1 MKGQAGRKC
10 GDNIT
15 QLTKA
20 EKGTSKAYT
29 LTRLQKDNPEV
40 LPMFREAM
48 KGQAGRPKTGSNPT
62 LLEKDRGKAYTLTRL
77 QKDNPEEEA
86 KKASRS
92 ARAAEMVKAG
102 THGVREAAREVG
114 ISHPAVIKAVT
125 RNKVTSKKVTKAK
138 PPQPTIKLADPHRTA
153 ANILGMLYLSRKRSV
168 GEHTGNQHTD
178 SELYQNDTIPNN
190 QSTREIVARETGV
203 SPATIM
209 RDAEYAEARRGRSP
223 IQREPTSTRKRLRA
237 IVAHNLKKPLPRS

>member
-1 MKGQAGRKC
+1 L
-10 GDNIT
+10 IVI
-15 QLTKA
+15 
-20 EKGTSKAYT
+20 
-29 LTRLQKDNPEV
+29 KDDPEV
-40 LPMFREAM
+40 LPMFHKAM
-48 KGQAGRPKTGSNPT
+48 NEQGKRNDLCNNITEVKGQVTGTS
-62 LLEKDRGKAYTLTRL
+62 KAYTLTRL

-153 ANILGMLYLSRKRSV
+153 ANIHAK
-168 GEHTGNQHTD
+168 NQEVKMT
-178 SELYQNDTIPNN
+178 P
-190 QSTREIVARETGV
+190 
-203 SPATIM
+203 
-209 RDAEYAEARRGRSP
+209 
-223 IQREPTSTRKRLRA
+223 
-237 IVAHNLKKPLPRS
+237 

>member
-1 MKGQAGRKC
+1 VPRFSSTHSPRGCDPALDR
-10 GDNIT
+10 DTDVI
-15 QLTKA
+15 
-20 EKGTSKAYT
+20 
-29 LTRLQKDNPEV
+29 KDDPEV

-102 THGVREAAREVG
+102 THTQAEAARELGVSKQAVNKA
-114 ISHPAVIKAVT
+114 ISQPNDRLPAQRLT
-125 RNKVTSKKVTKAK
+125 QRK

-153 ANILGMLYLSRKRSV
+153 ANI
-168 GEHTGNQHTD
+168 
-178 SELYQNDTIPNN
+178 
-190 QSTREIVARETGV
+190 
-203 SPATIM
+203 
-209 RDAEYAEARRGRSP
+209 YAKIA
-223 IQREPTSTRKRLRA
+223 A
-237 IVAHNLKKPLPRS
+237 I

>member
-1 MKGQAGRKC
+1 MHSQGGCDPALDR
-10 GDNIT
+10 DTDVI
-15 QLTKA
+15 
-20 EKGTSKAYT
+20 
-29 LTRLQKDNPEV
+29 KDDPEV
-40 LPMFREAM
+40 LPMFHKAM
-48 KGQAGRPKTGSNPT
+48 NEQGKRNDLCNNITEVKGQVTGTS
-62 LLEKDRGKAYTLTRL
+62 KAYTLTRL

-153 ANILGMLYLSRKRSV
+153 ANIHAK
-168 GEHTGNQHTD
+168 NQEVKMT
-178 SELYQNDTIPNN
+178 P
-190 QSTREIVARETGV
+190 
-203 SPATIM
+203 
-209 RDAEYAEARRGRSP
+209 
-223 IQREPTSTRKRLRA
+223 
-237 IVAHNLKKPLPRS
+237 

>member
-1 MKGQAGRKC
+1 
-10 GDNIT
+10 
-15 QLTKA
+15 
-20 EKGTSKAYT
+20 
-29 LTRLQKDNPEV
+29 
-40 LPMFREAM
+40 MFREAM

-62 LLEKDRGKAYTLTRL
+62 LLEKDRGKAYTLSRL

-102 THGVREAAREVG
+102 THGVREAARELGVSKQAVNKA
-114 ISHPAVIKAVT
+114 ISQPNAI
-125 RNKVTSKKVTKAK
+125 K
-138 PPQPTIKLADPHRTA
+138 PPKVDRIKTPVIGLSADPHRTA
-153 ANILGMLYLSRKRSV
+153 AKLRGMLYLSRKRSV

-209 RDAEYAEARRGRSP
+209 RDATYAEAAS
-223 IQREPTSTRKRLRA
+223 
-237 IVAHNLKKPLPRS
+237 